1 MATDEQA
8 LREHLIA
15 QTTIN
20 IPKAFLEEFNRRLG
34 RAYDE
39 EFAVVQSDPTTL
51 AEHKASKLIA
61 TRCFRVDWE
70 LHETAKKH
78 GLAVTAKPLPENTW
92 HYTYVSSGRCG
103 LTQSYVQKLGSLPQ
117 SAKFRE
123 NLASAANMP
132 RLPLDDPKEIYAI
145 KDFYALLAHN
155 PVGQRFS
162 EDSQKLGGLQLCV
175 PSPDMKRWVLEIS
188 VAELLSHYE
197 AEVKR
202 TDRTTAPIWKQ
213 EPKPAIEGKTEAK

>member
-8 LREHLIA
+8 LRDHLIA

-20 IPKAFLEEFNRRLG
+20 IPKGFLEEFHKRLG

-39 EFAVVQSDPTTL
+39 QFARVKSDLTTL
-51 AEHKASKLIA
+51 AEQKASKLIA

-78 GLAVTAKPLPENTW
+78 GLAATAKPLPENTW
-92 HYTYVSSGRCG
+92 HYTYISTGRCG
-103 LTQSYVQKLGSLPQ
+103 LTQSYVQTLGSLPQ
-117 SAKFRE
+117 PAKFRE

-132 RLPLDDPKEIYAI
+132 RLPFDDPQEIYAV

-162 EDSQKLGGLQLCV
+162 EDSQKLGSLQLCV

-188 VAELLSHYE
+188 VPELLSHYSGDTKKTE
-197 AEVKR
+197 
-202 TDRTTAPIWKQ
+202 RTTEPVWKQ
-213 EPKPAIEGKTEAK
+213 DQRPEIEGKEIKK